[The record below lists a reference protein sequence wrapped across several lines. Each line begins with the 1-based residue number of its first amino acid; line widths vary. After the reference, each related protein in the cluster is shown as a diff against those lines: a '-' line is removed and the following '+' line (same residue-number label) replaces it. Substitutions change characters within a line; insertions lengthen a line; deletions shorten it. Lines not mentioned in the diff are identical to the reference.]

1 MSLDVSNLIK
11 QCLPQSI
18 SKQTNVAFNSL
29 NALQSNN
36 SIFSDLA
43 KQVNMDFGG
52 ENSQQSNN
60 NILGGLLSQ
69 FNANFCGNNVMQA
82 NNNIGN
88 AIPPATDTITG
99 GDTSIDNMFSGILSQ
114 LNTNVGGNNVTQ
126 VNNNIGNAFPPGIDT
141 TPGGD
146 DTTPGTDTTP
156 GGDDTTTI
164 PDDGKGAWGDPHY
177 HLKGENGNDIKF
189 DHKGK
194 DNHTYNVFK
203 GDNFQVDG
211 KYVPYAK
218 DPDNPQVIGKA
229 RVKAGDDVITFD
241 KKGAATLND
250 KKLKAGEYDLK
261 DGTHVSYKNK
271 QMRLDS
277 PEKDSNI
284 RLKAESSGITVDPA
298 GEFTNPGGIIGKA
311 VTENK
316 KLTNA
321 EANKFDVTD
330 KRPIQ

>member
-1 MSLDVSNLIK
+1 MSLDISSLIK
-11 QCLPQSI
+11 QCIPQMSRQ
-18 SKQTNVAFNSL
+18 SNVALNSL

-36 SIFSDLA
+36 SIFNNLSNQA
-43 KQVNMDFGG
+43 NFDFGG
-52 ENSQQSNN
+52 KNTTQLNNS
-60 NILGGLLSQ
+60 LFDGFFSQ
-69 FNANFCGNNVMQA
+69 LNT
-82 NNNIGN
+82 NIGGSN
-88 AIPPATDTITG
+88 VSQTNNSIGLHPTGLDTTTGGTDTITGDDTTTGGTDTITG
-99 GDTSIDNMFSGILSQ
+99 GD
-114 LNTNVGGNNVTQ
+114 
-126 VNNNIGNAFPPGIDT
+126 A
-141 TPGGD
+141 
-146 DTTPGTDTTP
+146 
-156 GGDDTTTI
+156 TTTI

-177 HLKGENGNDIKF
+177 HLKGEDGNDIKF

-229 RVKAGDDVITFD
+229 RVTAGDDIITFD

-250 KKLKAGEYDLK
+250 KPLNAGEYDLK
-261 DGTHVSYKNK
+261 DGTHVAYKGK
-271 QMRLDS
+271 QMILDS

-316 KLTNA
+316 ELTNE
-321 EANKFDVTD
+321 EANKFDVTNQ
-330 KRPIQ
+330 RPIE